1 MRRIG
6 IAETGMEMETIIE
19 IEVTTQEMAVE
30 GPAHNTYNT
39 YKEFLNFQPLN
50 FKGTEGAVGLAHRTI
65 GHDAAY
71 EMPWKNLMKM
81 MTEAYCPR
89 SKIKKLEIEMVPN
102 ESDKVEK
109 YVGGLPDSI
118 QGNVMSA
125 SPKML
130 QEAIELATSLIDQ
143 KVRAYDAKQT
153 DNKRRMD
160 NDQRGGHVQQLP
172 YKRQNVAR
180 AYTAGPNEKKE
191 CAGTLPFCN
200 KCKYHHTGPCTA
212 KCRNCKRIG
221 HQTKDCRSLAAA
233 TNHRAPVAIQRT
245 LTCFECGKQRH
256 YRSEYPKLK
265 NIVEAKLEVVK
276 HMEGCML

>member
-1 MRRIG
+1 
-6 IAETGMEMETIIE
+6 MEMETTIE
-19 IEVTTQEMAVE
+19 MEVMTQEMAVE
-30 GPAHNTYNT
+30 GLAHCTYNT

-50 FKGTEGAVGLAHRTI
+50 FKGTERAVGLAHR
-65 GHDAAY
+65 
-71 EMPWKNLMKM
+71 
-81 MTEAYCPR
+81 
-89 SKIKKLEIEMVPN
+89 MVPN

-118 QGNVMSA
+118 QGNMMSG

-130 QEAIELATSLIDQ
+130 QEAIELATSLMDQ

-160 NDQRGGHVQQLP
+160 NDQRDDHVQQLP

-200 KCKYHHTGPCTA
+200 KCKYH
-212 KCRNCKRIG
+212 
-221 HQTKDCRSLAAA
+221 L
-233 TNHRAPVAIQRT
+233 
-245 LTCFECGKQRH
+245 
-256 YRSEYPKLK
+256 
-265 NIVEAKLEVVK
+265 
-276 HMEGCML
+276 